1 MNWTKQQ
8 QKKDNATKDG
18 REFQRVK
25 HTASE
30 QLHITHTGFGGCC
43 FFLCG
48 YLDKCK
54 LFQDLMFLIVKYT
67 TTKPRHVLT
76 LSGKKKKKSYS
87 LKHSSLSSGWNISYR
102 AQHKAQ
108 SGFGPDTEHKSV
120 PGSGVCESSSYWTK
134 SQHDI
139 WVTFSY
145 PTLQAAILLHLTRMV
160 QLIRSH
166 IIHYNGTLVFK

>member
-1 MNWTKQQ
+1 M
-8 QKKDNATKDG
+8 
-18 REFQRVK
+18 
-25 HTASE
+25 
-30 QLHITHTGFGGCC
+30 QLKMAENSSVLNTLLVSNYTLRTQGLGVV
-43 FFLCG
+43 FFVCG

-76 LSGKKKKKSYS
+76 LSGKKKKKSHS

-139 WVTFSY
+139 
-145 PTLQAAILLHLTRMV
+145 
-160 QLIRSH
+160 
-166 IIHYNGTLVFK
+166 

>member
-8 QKKDNATKDG
+8 KKKDNATKDG

-30 QLHITHTGFGGCC
+30 QLHITHTGFGGC

-76 LSGKKKKKSYS
+76 LSGKKKKKSHS